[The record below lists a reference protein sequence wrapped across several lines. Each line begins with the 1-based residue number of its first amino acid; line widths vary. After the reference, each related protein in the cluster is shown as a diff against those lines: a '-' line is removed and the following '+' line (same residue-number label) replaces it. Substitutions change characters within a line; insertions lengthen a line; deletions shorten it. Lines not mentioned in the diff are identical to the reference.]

1 MQSIW
6 SEIHKLR
13 SERSKNGSETHK
25 NGSET
30 HKTGSEA
37 HKNGS
42 EATKTGS
49 EAPINIDFHNS
60 NRYRLVLQEN
70 DGSKTAYY
78 FSAPIYNRDTRKLID
93 ISFRLVN
100 GNICATG
107 SNSKITLTDNV
118 LMTNVEG
125 SCSIELPQNCNFISS
140 KEVRCGNIVLI
151 PTVNGVAFKC
161 EIKGNEK
168 NSFIVNVGEPF
179 LNIRANDRC
188 FALMR
193 ERFKPFVV
201 FSCIGAVDK
210 TGNIIAPAKIEYQKL
225 SDKKYLLNFLSTSP
239 VAEYIVFEANLY
251 ENKLFQ
257 DTTVESLNPSTN
269 NAFGS
274 VAFLGNTVT
283 YGEQW
288 LYSRLDYSKITDV
301 MDKRIQKAVL
311 HTPKLNHSAVEL
323 SAFKIKARFCS
334 FGSNWNNKMASGAP
348 ISDSSISDS
357 YQSLDITNLLVEPRM
372 KTITQSEGMILR
384 TRVKSDEFSVITT
397 GDSYYCPQILEVN
410 FI

>member
-30 HKTGSEA
+30 HKNGSET

-239 VAEYIVFEANLY
+239 AAEYIVFEANLY

-334 FGSNWNNKMASGAP
+334 FGSNWNNKIAAGVPVSN
-348 ISDSSISDS
+348 SIAEIG
-357 YQSLDITNLLVEPRM
+357 YQSLDITSLLVEPQTRI
-372 KTITQSEGMILR
+372 ITKSEGMIL
-384 TRVKSDEFSVITT
+384 KPKFKGSGFSVITT
-397 GDSYYCPQILEVN
+397 GDSYYAPQILEIN
-410 FI
+410 FK